1 MQSFLTHHSLFKIK
15 SIVMQDHRKSA
26 GAPQLDPQTL
36 GQLYETHAPQLLN
49 LCLRYVKN
57 RAEAEDVL
65 HDAFVVI
72 FTHID
77 TLRDETKLV
86 HWMTVIVRNLA
97 LKHAKAA
104 EERLRLHE
112 AMTEEPADDDSPP
125 PTSGIPMERLLEAI
139 ETLPRGYGEV
149 FRLAVLD
156 GLSHEEIGQLLGI
169 APHSSSSQ
177 LARAKRMLR
186 KLLADYRLLLILP
199 VVVGVWIYWQRS
211 MRRQATPSTAAL
223 PRPLPQ
229 KAMPPVERK
238 GALPVESARR
248 GAEAEYTAAHSEPTP
263 PKCSMTSTMQAQSSA
278 PHAAD
283 RLRFAALSAPLPDL
297 SQSGD
302 TFALPTV
309 TAPIADRQLAMDVHI
324 PSPAARKHYPWTV
337 NFGGGAATASSNSP
351 IKFDYLSLT
360 DHANGGVR
368 RKIHSWQ
375 ELSDY
380 LAANQTLLDSLER
393 AQLNR
398 MLLNN
403 APNQGDT
410 QNLNETERH
419 QRPVTVGLSVGKQ
432 LGERWFF
439 GTGVSYTRLNSE
451 FESAFHK
458 GRIQKRQQ
466 IDYVGLPLR
475 LTYRVWQNGR
485 FNVYATGG
493 ATFEWPVR
501 ATQNKAYIESA
512 DSVTPLR
519 THFSAPCQWSVQM
532 GAGVEYR
539 LVRPFTLFV
548 EPNVTHYFGT
558 GTPVRTYRTEHPWS
572 VAVPF
577 GIRLTW

>member
-1 MQSFLTHHSLFKIK
+1 MQSFLTHDSLLKIK

-26 GAPQLDPQTL
+26 GTPQLDPQTL

-77 TLRDETKLV
+77 AVRDETKLV

-97 LKHAKAA
+97 LRHAKAA

-125 PTSGIPMERLLEAI
+125 SSSVIPMERLLEAI

-156 GLSHEEIGQLLGI
+156 GLSHEEIGKLLGI

-199 VVVGVWIYWQRS
+199 VVGVWIYRQHS
-211 MRRQATPSTAAL
+211 MRRQAAPSTAAL
-223 PRPLPQ
+223 PHPLPQ
-229 KAMPPVERK
+229 KAMPPVGRK
-238 GALPVESARR
+238 GALPTESARR
-248 GAEAEYTAAHSEPTP
+248 REKAEYTTAHSEPTP
-263 PKCSMTSTMQAQSSA
+263 PKCSMTSAMQAQSSA
-278 PHAAD
+278 PLTAD
-283 RLRFAALSAPLPDL
+283 RLRFAALSATLPDL
-297 SQSGD
+297 SQSSD
-302 TFALPTV
+302 TVALPTV
-309 TAPIADRQLAMDVHI
+309 VAPIADRQLAMDVHI
-324 PSPAARKHYPWTV
+324 PSPVARKHYPWTV

-398 MLLNN
+398 MLHNN
-403 APNQGDT
+403 APNQGGT

-419 QRPVTVGLSVGKQ
+419 QRPVTMGFSVGKQ

-439 GTGVSYTRLNSE
+439 STGVSYTRLNSE

-458 GRIQKRQQ
+458 GRIQKRQR

-501 ATQNKAYIESA
+501 ATQSKAYIESA
-512 DSVTPLR
+512 DSITPLR
-519 THFSAPCQWSVQM
+519 THFSAPCQWSMQM

-548 EPNVTHYFGT
+548 EPSVTHYFGT

>member
-1 MQSFLTHHSLFKIK
+1 MQSFLTHHSLLKIK

-77 TLRDETKLV
+77 AVRDETKLV

-97 LKHAKAA
+97 LRHAKAA

-112 AMTEEPADDDSPP
+112 AMTEEPADDSPTP
-125 PTSGIPMERLLEAI
+125 SSAIPMERLLEAI

-186 KLLADYRLLLILP
+186 KLLADYRLLLVLP
-199 VVVGVWIYWQRS
+199 VVVGVWIYRQHS
-211 MRRQATPSTAAL
+211 MRRQAAPSTAAL

-229 KAMPPVERK
+229 KAMPPVGRK
-238 GALPVESARR
+238 GTLPIESARR
-248 GAEAEYTAAHSEPTP
+248 REKAEYTTAHSEPTP
-263 PKCSMTSTMQAQSSA
+263 PKCSMTSAMQAQSSA
-278 PHAAD
+278 PLTAD

-309 TAPIADRQLAMDVHI
+309 VVPIADRQLAMDVHI
-324 PSPAARKHYPWTV
+324 PSRVARKHYPWTV

-398 MLLNN
+398 MLHNN
-403 APNQGDT
+403 APNQGGT

-419 QRPVTVGLSVGKQ
+419 QRPVTVGFSVGKQ

-466 IDYVGLPLR
+466 IDYVGLPFR

>member
-1 MQSFLTHHSLFKIK
+1 MQSFLTHHSLLKIK

-36 GQLYETHAPQLLN
+36 GQLYESHAPQLLN

-77 TLRDETKLV
+77 AVRDETKLV

-97 LKHAKAA
+97 LRHAKAA

-112 AMTEEPADDDSPP
+112 AMTEEPADDDSP
-125 PTSGIPMERLLEAI
+125 TLSSAIPMERLLEAI

-186 KLLADYRLLLILP
+186 KLLADYRLLLVLP
-199 VVVGVWIYWQRS
+199 VVVGVWIYRQHS
-211 MRRQATPSTAAL
+211 MRRQAAPSTAAL

-229 KAMPPVERK
+229 KAMPPVGRK
-238 GALPVESARR
+238 GTLPIESARR
-248 GAEAEYTAAHSEPTP
+248 REKAEYTTAHSEPTP
-263 PKCSMTSTMQAQSSA
+263 PKCSMTSAMQAQSSA
-278 PHAAD
+278 PLTAD

-309 TAPIADRQLAMDVHI
+309 VVPIADRQLAMDVHI
-324 PSPAARKHYPWTV
+324 PSRVARKHYPWTV

-398 MLLNN
+398 MLHNN
-403 APNQGDT
+403 APNQGGT

-419 QRPVTVGLSVGKQ
+419 QRPVTMGFSLGKQ

-439 GTGVSYTRLNSE
+439 STGVSYTRLNSE

-458 GRIQKRQQ
+458 GRIQKRQR

-501 ATQNKAYIESA
+501 ATQSKAYIESA

-519 THFSAPCQWSVQM
+519 THFSAPCQWSMQM

-548 EPNVTHYFGT
+548 EPSVTHYFGT

>member
-1 MQSFLTHHSLFKIK
+1 MQSFLTHHSLLKIK

-26 GAPQLDPQTL
+26 GAPQLAPQTL

-77 TLRDETKLV
+77 AVRDETKLV

-97 LKHAKAA
+97 LRHAKAA

-112 AMTEEPADDDSPP
+112 AMTEEPADDSPTP
-125 PTSGIPMERLLEAI
+125 SSAIPMERLLEAI

-186 KLLADYRLLLILP
+186 KLLADYRLLLVLP
-199 VVVGVWIYWQRS
+199 VVVGVWIYRQHS
-211 MRRQATPSTAAL
+211 MRRQAAPSTAAL

-229 KAMPPVERK
+229 KAMPSVGRK
-238 GALPVESARR
+238 GALPIESARR
-248 GAEAEYTAAHSEPTP
+248 REKAEYTTAHSEPTP
-263 PKCSMTSTMQAQSSA
+263 PKCSMTSAMQAQSST
-278 PHAAD
+278 PPTAD

-309 TAPIADRQLAMDVHI
+309 VVPIADRQLAMDVHI
-324 PSPAARKHYPWTV
+324 PSPVARKHYPWTV

-380 LAANQTLLDSLER
+380 LTANQTLLDSLER

-398 MLLNN
+398 MLHNN
-403 APNQGDT
+403 APNQGGT
-410 QNLNETERH
+410 PNLNETERH
-419 QRPVTVGLSVGKQ
+419 QRPLTVGLSVGKQ
-432 LGERWFF
+432 LGERWYF

-458 GRIQKRQQ
+458 GRIQKRQR

-493 ATFEWPVR
+493 ATFEWPVH
-501 ATQNKAYIESA
+501 ATQSKAYIESA

-519 THFSAPCQWSVQM
+519 THFSAPCQWSMQM

-548 EPNVTHYFGT
+548 EPSVTHYFGT

>member
-1 MQSFLTHHSLFKIK
+1 MQSFRFFHSFITIN
-15 SIVMQDHRKSA
+15 SIVMPTHRKST
-26 GAPQLDPQTL
+26 GTTPFDSQTL
-36 GQLYETHAPQLLN
+36 GELYETYAPQLLRI
-49 LCLRYVKN
+49 CLRYVKN
-57 RAEAEDVL
+57 QAEAEDVL
-65 HDAFVVI
+65 HDAFVII

-77 TLRDETKLV
+77 HLRDETKLV

-97 LKHAKAA
+97 LRQAKAT
-104 EERLRLHE
+104 EERRRLRE
-112 AMTEEPADDDSPP
+112 AMTEELADDDSP
-125 PTSGIPMERLLEAI
+125 TSSSVIPMERLLEAI

-186 KLLADYRLLLILP
+186 KLLADYRLLLVLP
-199 VVVGVWIYWQRS
+199 VVVGVWIYRQHS
-211 MRRQATPSTAAL
+211 MRRQAAPSTAAL

-229 KAMPPVERK
+229 KAMPSVGRK
-238 GALPVESARR
+238 RALPIESARR
-248 GAEAEYTAAHSEPTP
+248 REKAEYTTAHSEPTP
-263 PKCSMTSTMQAQSSA
+263 PKCSMTSAMQAQSSA
-278 PHAAD
+278 PLTAD

-309 TAPIADRQLAMDVHI
+309 VVPIADRQLAMDVHI
-324 PSPAARKHYPWTV
+324 PSRIARKHYPWTV

-368 RKIHSWQ
+368 RKIHSLQ

-380 LAANQTLLDSLER
+380 LVSNRSLLDSLEQ

-398 MLLNN
+398 FLLNN
-403 APNQGDT
+403 VHSSEDL

-419 QRPVTVGLSVGKQ
+419 QRPVTMSLSVGKQ
-432 LGERWFF
+432 LSERWFF
-439 GTGVSYTRLNSE
+439 GTGVSYTRLDSE
-451 FESAFHK
+451 FESAYHK
-458 GRIQKRQQ
+458 GRIQKQQ
-466 IDYVGLPLR
+466 RIDYLGVPLR
-475 LTYRVWQNGR
+475 FTYRVWGKGR
-485 FNVYATGG
+485 FDVYATGG

-501 ATQNKAYIESA
+501 TSLKKAYVETT

-519 THFSAPCQWSVQM
+519 TRFSAPCQWSVQL

-548 EPNVTHYFGT
+548 EPSVTHYFGT

>member
-1 MQSFLTHHSLFKIK
+1 
-15 SIVMQDHRKSA
+15 MQDHRKSA

-77 TLRDETKLV
+77 AVRDETKLV
-86 HWMTVIVRNLA
+86 HWMTAIVRNLA
-97 LKHAKAA
+97 LRHAKAA
-104 EERLRLHE
+104 KERLRLHE
-112 AMTEEPADDDSPP
+112 AMTEEPADDSPTP
-125 PTSGIPMERLLEAI
+125 SSAIPMERLLEAI

-199 VVVGVWIYWQRS
+199 AVVGIWIYRQHS
-211 MRRQATPSTAAL
+211 MRRQAAPSTAAL

-229 KAMPPVERK
+229 KAMPPVGRK
-238 GALPVESARR
+238 GALPIESARR
-248 GAEAEYTAAHSEPTP
+248 REKAEYTTAHSEPTP
-263 PKCSMTSTMQAQSSA
+263 PKCSMTSAMQAQSSA
-278 PHAAD
+278 PLIAD

-302 TFALPTV
+302 TVALPAV
-309 TAPIADRQLAMDVHI
+309 VAPIDNRQLAMDVHV
-324 PSPAARKHYPWTV
+324 PSPVARKHYPWTV

-368 RKIHSWQ
+368 RKIHSLQ

-380 LAANQTLLDSLER
+380 LVSNRSLLDSLEQ

-398 MLLNN
+398 FLLNN
-403 APNQGDT
+403 VHSSEDL

-419 QRPVTVGLSVGKQ
+419 QRPVTMSLSVGKQ
-432 LGERWFF
+432 LSERWFF
-439 GTGVSYTRLNSE
+439 GTGVSYTRLDSE

-458 GRIQKRQQ
+458 GRIQKQQ
-466 IDYVGLPLR
+466 RIDYLGVPLR
-475 LTYRVWQNGR
+475 FTYRVWGKGCLD
-485 FNVYATGG
+485 VYATGG

-501 ATQNKAYIESA
+501 TSLKKAYVEA
-512 DSVTPLR
+512 TDSVTPLR
-519 THFSAPCQWSVQM
+519 AHFSAPCQWSVQL

-548 EPNVTHYFGT
+548 EPSVTHYFGT

>member
-1 MQSFLTHHSLFKIK
+1 
-15 SIVMQDHRKSA
+15 
-26 GAPQLDPQTL
+26 
-36 GQLYETHAPQLLN
+36 
-49 LCLRYVKN
+49 
-57 RAEAEDVL
+57 
-65 HDAFVVI
+65 
-72 FTHID
+72 
-77 TLRDETKLV
+77 
-86 HWMTVIVRNLA
+86 
-97 LKHAKAA
+97 
-104 EERLRLHE
+104 
-112 AMTEEPADDDSPP
+112 
-125 PTSGIPMERLLEAI
+125 
-139 ETLPRGYGEV
+139 
-149 FRLAVLD
+149 
-156 GLSHEEIGQLLGI
+156 
-169 APHSSSSQ
+169 
-177 LARAKRMLR
+177 
-186 KLLADYRLLLILP
+186 
-199 VVVGVWIYWQRS
+199 
-211 MRRQATPSTAAL
+211 
-223 PRPLPQ
+223 
-229 KAMPPVERK
+229 
-238 GALPVESARR
+238 
-248 GAEAEYTAAHSEPTP
+248 
-263 PKCSMTSTMQAQSSA
+263 MTSAMQAQSSA
-278 PHAAD
+278 PLTAD
-283 RLRFAALSAPLPDL
+283 RLRFAALSAPLPNL

-302 TFALPTV
+302 TVVLPTV
-309 TAPIADRQLAMDVHI
+309 VAPIADRQLAMDVHI
-324 PSPAARKHYPWTV
+324 PSPVARKHYPWTV

-398 MLLNN
+398 MLYNN
-403 APNQGDT
+403 APNQGGT

-432 LGERWFF
+432 LGERWYF

-458 GRIQKRQQ
+458 GRIQKRQR

-485 FNVYATGG
+485 FNVYVTGG

-532 GAGVEYR
+532 GAGAEYR

-548 EPNVTHYFGT
+548 EPSVTHYFGT